1 MRDSAQARALKL
13 YRMMTIPDHFA
24 KDEIYLSFKN
34 EAGKF
39 VQAKNHFLSSIK
51 SPVTLKTWNS
61 INPYIIE
68 GSRVQNETVELIHE
82 EKYADASAMIL
93 NNVIPIQDK
102 VAGGLFKLLETQ
114 NTNIQNEL
122 INAQVRNNAYYLYIF
137 SLGTIVLL
145 LGVSITYY
153 VYKYNNKTEQALVQ
167 EQKTA
172 EKANQAKS
180 TF

>member
-1 MRDSAQARALKL
+1 
-13 YRMMTIPDHFA
+13 
-24 KDEIYLSFKN
+24 
-34 EAGKF
+34 
-39 VQAKNHFLSSIK
+39 
-51 SPVTLKTWNS
+51 
-61 INPYIIE
+61 
-68 GSRVQNETVELIHE
+68 
-82 EKYADASAMIL
+82 MIL